1 MIKDSVIDNLEN
13 LGFRIDFTLE
23 CARFYDGCGRL
34 CGEVFV
40 SHPTDSWIG
49 GKVLQMY
56 WSAGANSELD
66 SILELIAHGSGKG
79 YMPDLFILKTDAGF
93 VKRGESLGFTQSD
106 PTLFTKKQ
114 LDRVRLRVA
123 ALNPI
128 TYKVN

>member
-1 MIKDSVIDNLEN
+1 MIRDGIIEKLEE
-13 LGFRIDFTLE
+13 LGFRVVCTLE
-23 CARFYDGCGRL
+23 GIKIYDGRGTL
-34 CGEVFV
+34 CGDVSA

-49 GKVLQMY
+49 GSILKHFYSV
-56 WSAGANSELD
+56 GGTSELD
-66 SILELIAHGSGKG
+66 SILELIAFGSGRG

>member
-1 MIKDSVIDNLEN
+1 MIRDGIIEKLEE
-13 LGFRIDFTLE
+13 LGFRVACTLE
-23 CARFYDGCGRL
+23 GIKVYDGRGTL
-34 CGEVFV
+34 CGDVSV

-49 GKVLQMY
+49 GSILKHFYSV
-56 WSAGANSELD
+56 GGTSELD
-66 SILELIAHGSGKG
+66 QILELIAFGSGRG

-93 VKRGESLGFTQSD
+93 VKRSESLGFTQSD

>member
-1 MIKDSVIDNLEN
+1 MIRDGIIEKLEE
-13 LGFRIDFTLE
+13 LGFRVVCTLE
-23 CARFYDGCGRL
+23 GIKIYDGRGNL
-34 CGEVFV
+34 CGDVSV

-49 GKVLQMY
+49 GSILKHFYSV
-56 WSAGANSELD
+56 GGTSELD
-66 SILELIAHGSGKG
+66 QILELIAFGSGRG

-123 ALNPI
+123 ALNPV

>member
-34 CGEVFV
+34 CGE
-40 SHPTDSWIG
+40 
-49 GKVLQMY
+49 
-56 WSAGANSELD
+56 
-66 SILELIAHGSGKG
+66 
-79 YMPDLFILKTDAGF
+79 
-93 VKRGESLGFTQSD
+93 SLGFTQSD

-114 LDRVRLRVA
+114 LDRMRLRVA

>member
-1 MIKDSVIDNLEN
+1 MIRDGIIEKLEE
-13 LGFRIDFTLE
+13 LGFRIACTLE
-23 CARFYDGCGRL
+23 GIKIYDGRGSL
-34 CGEVFV
+34 CGDVSV

-49 GKVLQMY
+49 GSVLKHFY
-56 WSAGANSELD
+56 SVGGTSELD
-66 SILELIAHGSGKG
+66 SMLELIAFGSGRG

-93 VKRGESLGFTQSD
+93 VRRGESLGFTQSD